1 VHLWRL
7 DLRSCLVIAGEKS
20 GEEHAMSFFPELK
33 KLAPDTQFYGVGG
46 DELKSEGMELLY
58 HLKDFSSM
66 GFSEVIG
73 KVPFYFKALSHL
85 EQEVIKRGTK
95 VAILVDFQGFNMRLA
110 KRLKKL
116 GVKVLYYVAP
126 QAWAWKAHRAQA
138 LAENVHTLFTILPFE
153 KKWFHDRGV
162 KQVRSIPHPLMLT
175 YKNELSD
182 IPAKAYGSW
191 KPKLKLLLLPGS
203 RKFEIHNLLPIFIQT
218 AKKLKQ
224 DFDVEVHLVKVSHID
239 GEIYRYF
246 ADEIDVWYES
256 QDLTKAMRACHVS
269 LAASGTVTLSTGL
282 FELPTVVCYQASL
295 LNEFVFYNFIK
306 YQGPISLTNI
316 IHDQMVFPEFVQEQV
331 SATNLTK
338 TIKAWLEDETA
349 YNKVKSHLANTKH
362 LLSGEDFSVPQYIS
376 QVIHE

>member
-1 VHLWRL
+1 
-7 DLRSCLVIAGEKS
+7 
-20 GEEHAMSFFPELK
+20 MSFFPELQ

-46 DELKSEGMELLY
+46 DELKAHGMELIY

-73 KVPFYFKALSHL
+73 KIPFYFKALSNL
-85 EQEVIKRGTK
+85 EKEVIKRGTK
-95 VAILVDFQGFNMRLA
+95 VAILIDFQGFNMRLA

-175 YKNELSD
+175 YKDELSD
-182 IPAKAYGSW
+182 IPAKAFGSW

-203 RKFEIHNLLPIFIQT
+203 RKFEIHSLLPIFLKT
-218 AKKLKQ
+218 VTKLKETHN
-224 DFDVEVHLVKVSHID
+224 VEVHLVKVSHID

-246 ADEIDVWYES
+246 ADQIDVWYES
-256 QDLTKAMRACHVS
+256 QDLTKAMRACDMS

-282 FELPTVVCYQASL
+282 FELPTVVCYQGSL

-306 YQGPISLTNI
+306 YKGPISLTNI
-316 IHDQMVFPEFVQEQV
+316 IHDKMVFPEFVQEQV
-331 SATNLTK
+331 NPEQLLKVIK
-338 TIKAWLEDETA
+338 TWLEDETA
-349 YNKVKSHLANTKH
+349 YNNVKASLKNTKL